1 MLCYS
6 LYCLFLALCTLKWRD
21 NGLQENESTNY
32 ATKRHKKHN
41 HGSIIKLLNLKKLK
55 SIIMHSTLENY
66 IFFTYLLYVS
76 RSIVYSII
84 FLNLNIFDYRILLE
98 KLRSW
103 TFCFFCWHEFVLVA
117 RFNGIKLKLHVIM
130 GYFWNINSKTI
141 HKKCKQFYKKRVRWL
156 LTKFKYYLVIQSLE
170 KLSNL

>member
-1 MLCYS
+1 MTKGFFFCLSMLCYS
-6 LYCLFLALCTLKWRD
+6 LYCLTLFMAFCTLKWRD

-66 IFFTYLLYVS
+66 IFFTYLFYVS

-84 FLNLNIFDYRILLE
+84 LF
-98 KLRSW
+98 KS
-103 TFCFFCWHEFVLVA
+103 
-117 RFNGIKLKLHVIM
+117 K
-130 GYFWNINSKTI
+130 YFWLQNSFGKI
-141 HKKCKQFYKKRVRWL
+141 EMLNFLLFLLAWICFGCKVKRYKAKPSRNNGLFLKYQF
-156 LTKFKYYLVIQSLE
+156 
-170 KLSNL
+170 

>member
-1 MLCYS
+1 MTKGFFFCLSMLCYS
-6 LYCLFLALCTLKWRD
+6 LYCLFLAFCTLKLWDRKSS
-21 NGLQENESTNY
+21 ESTNY
-32 ATKRHKKHN
+32 ATKRHKTHN
-41 HGSIIKLLNLKKLK
+41 HGSIIKLFLKELK
-55 SIIMHSTLENY
+55 SIIMHSTLEKY

-84 FLNLNIFDYRILLE
+84 FFNLNIFDYRILLK

-141 HKKCKQFYKKRVRWL
+141 HKKRKQFYKKKKSPL
-156 LTKFKYYLVIQSLE
+156 IAD
-170 KLSNL
+170 